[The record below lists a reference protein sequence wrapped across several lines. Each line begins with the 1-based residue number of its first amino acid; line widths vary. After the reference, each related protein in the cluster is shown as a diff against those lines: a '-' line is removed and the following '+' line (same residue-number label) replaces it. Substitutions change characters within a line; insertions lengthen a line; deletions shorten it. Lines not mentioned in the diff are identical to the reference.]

1 MNDNCAK
8 RRFICVLLCLC
19 FSDAVI
25 LAQQKAGEDVA
36 RLAPLPGKTPQP
48 PDNPTTTAKVALGK
62 NLFFDPRLSGNNRV
76 SCATCH
82 VPNKAFADGQAFS
95 IGVKGQ
101 KLARNTPSILNL
113 GFQKELFWDGRA
125 KSLEE
130 QALMPVKSPQEM
142 NQPIEE
148 LILELKT
155 IGEYRE
161 SFTRAFEDGINA
173 VNVAKALAAYE
184 RSLIS
189 KPSPYD
195 DYLNGD
201 KKALSV
207 SALRGLELFEG
218 DAGCVRCHNGP
229 LLSDGK
235 FYRLGVGRGDVGRAV
250 ITGKREDA
258 YRFRTPSLREV
269 SRTAPYMHDGS
280 KKTLY
285 QVVEYYY
292 RGVPTRGPE
301 GLELDIEPLSDRSFT
316 EIDDLVAFLRTL
328 TNVD

>member
-1 MNDNCAK
+1 MNENCAK
-8 RRFICVLLCLC
+8 RRFICALLCLC

-48 PDNPTTTAKVALGK
+48 PDNPTTTAKVVLGK

-184 RSLIS
+184 RSLVS
-189 KPSPYD
+189 KPCPYD

-235 FYRLGVGRGDVGRAV
+235 FYRLGVGRGAVGRAV

-328 TNVD
+328 TNVA

>member
-1 MNDNCAK
+1 M
-8 RRFICVLLCLC
+8 C
-19 FSDAVI
+19 FSDAII
-25 LAQQKAGEDVA
+25 LAQQKAGEEVS

-48 PDNPTTTAKVALGK
+48 PDNPTTTAKVVLGK

-301 GLELDIEPLSDRSFT
+301 GLELDVEPLSDRSFT

>member
-1 MNDNCAK
+1 MKTLAQGVLVCAA
-8 RRFICVLLCLC
+8 LCLS
-19 FSDAVI
+19 FPAAII
-25 LAQQKAGEDVA
+25 LAEQKAGEDAA
-36 RLAPLPGKTPQP
+36 RLVPLPDKTPQP
-48 PDNPTTTAKVALGK
+48 PDNPTTAAKVALGK
-62 NLFFDPRLSGNNRV
+62 NLFFDRRLSGNNRM
-76 SCATCH
+76 SCASCH
-82 VPNKAFADGQAFS
+82 VPSKGFTDGQAFS
-95 IGVKGQ
+95 IGVKGH
-101 KLARNTPSILNL
+101 KLTRNTPTILNL

-130 QALMPVKSPQEM
+130 QALMPIEAPDEM
-142 NQPIEE
+142 NQPIEK
-148 LILELKT
+148 LVLELKS

-161 SFTRAFEDGINA
+161 SFSLSFDDGINA

-184 RSLIS
+184 RSLVS
-189 KPSPYD
+189 KTSAFD
-195 DYLNGD
+195 KYLNGD
-201 KKALSV
+201 KNALSA
-207 SALRGLELFEG
+207 SAMRGLELFEG

-235 FYRLGVGRGDVGRAV
+235 FYRLGVGRGDVGRAA

-292 RGVPTRGPE
+292 RGVPIRGPE
-301 GLELDIEPLSDRSFT
+301 GLELDIGALSDRSFT

>member
-1 MNDNCAK
+1 MKTLAQGVFVCA
-8 RRFICVLLCLC
+8 VLCLC
-19 FSDAVI
+19 VPDAII
-25 LAQQKAGEDVA
+25 LSEQKAGEDAA
-36 RLAPLPGKTPQP
+36 RLVPLPDKTPQP

-62 NLFFDPRLSGNNRV
+62 NLFFDRRLSGNNRM
-76 SCATCH
+76 SCASCH
-82 VPNKAFADGQAFS
+82 VPSKGFTDGQAFS
-95 IGVKGQ
+95 IGVKGH
-101 KLARNTPSILNL
+101 KLTRNTPTILNL

-130 QALMPVKSPQEM
+130 QALMPIEAPDEM
-142 NQPIEE
+142 NQPIEK
-148 LILELKT
+148 LVLELKS

-161 SFTRAFEDGINA
+161 SFSRSFDDGINA

-184 RSLIS
+184 RSLVS
-189 KPSPYD
+189 KTSAFD
-195 DYLNGD
+195 KYLNGD
-201 KKALSV
+201 KNALSA
-207 SALRGLELFEG
+207 SAMRGLELFEG

-235 FYRLGVGRGDVGRAV
+235 FYRLGVGRGDVGRAA

-292 RGVPTRGPE
+292 RGVPIRGPE
-301 GLELDIEPLSDRSFT
+301 GLELDIGALSDRSFT

>member
-8 RRFICVLLCLC
+8 RRFICALLCLC

-62 NLFFDPRLSGNNRV
+62 DLFFDPRLSGNNRV

-82 VPNKAFADGQAFS
+82 VPNKAFADGRAFS

-101 KLARNTPSILNL
+101 KLARNTPTILNL

-301 GLELDIEPLSDRSFT
+301 GLELDVEPLSDRSFT

>member
-1 MNDNCAK
+1 MKTLAQGVVVCA
-8 RRFICVLLCLC
+8 VLCSC
-19 FSDAVI
+19 FPDAII
-25 LAQQKAGEDVA
+25 LAEQKAGEDA
-36 RLAPLPGKTPQP
+36 FRLVPLPDKTPQP

-62 NLFFDPRLSGNNRV
+62 NLFFDRRLSGNNRI
-76 SCATCH
+76 SCASCH
-82 VPNKAFADGQAFS
+82 VPSKGFADGQAFS
-95 IGVKGQ
+95 IGAKGH
-101 KLARNTPSILNL
+101 KLTRNTPTILNL

-130 QALMPVKSPQEM
+130 QALMPIESPDEM
-142 NQPIEE
+142 NQPIEK
-148 LILELKT
+148 LVLELKS

-161 SFTRAFEDGINA
+161 SFSRSFDDGINA

-184 RSLIS
+184 RSLVS
-189 KPSPYD
+189 KTSAFD
-195 DYLNGD
+195 KYLNGD
-201 KKALSV
+201 KNALSA
-207 SALRGLELFEG
+207 SAMRGLELFEG

-235 FYRLGVGRGDVGRAV
+235 FYRLGVGRGDVGRAA

-280 KKTLY
+280 KNTLY

-292 RGVPTRGPE
+292 RGVPIRGPE
-301 GLELDIEPLSDRSFT
+301 GLELDIGALSDRSFT